1 MSAEIKGLDTRV
13 AGDSEPVVGSQMPG
27 TGDRETPTSDGRGAA
42 FDYFTDAVPLQGD
55 RDLREREERIH
66 RLEQA
71 RPRRRPRGRRIRAG
85 VIAVVLII
93 FATIGLSVLA
103 RSPGQNDAQT
113 RSTPLRTS
121 PPTPVTPPPT
131 ATATA
136 PRIGLAPAVQVTRSR
151 PHRTRAR
158 SKPHPRPR
166 REPREPADPAPLEA
180 PATAAPPPEAAEP
193 EVAVEPPPEAAPE
206 ATSPVAP
213 EQQSEP
219 KTSSSSEADRQFG
232 FGR

>member
-1 MSAEIKGLDTRV
+1 MSAEIKGLDTRA
-13 AGDSEPVVGSQMPG
+13 AGGSEPVVGSPVGG
-27 TGDRETPTSDGRGAA
+27 TDNHEATRSDERDTAW
-42 FDYFTDAVPLQGD
+42 DYFTDSVPLQGD

-71 RPRRRPRGRRIRAG
+71 RPRRRRFASRIRG
-85 VIAVVLII
+85 VIAVVLVV
-93 FATIGLSVLA
+93 FAAVGLSVLA
-103 RSPGQNDAQT
+103 RSPARNTAQT
-113 RSTPLRTS
+113 RSIPHRAS
-121 PPTPVTPPPT
+121 RPAPVTPPPT
-131 ATATA
+131 ATV
-136 PRIGLAPAVQVTRSR
+136 PRIGLAPAVRATRSR

-166 REPREPADPAPLEA
+166 REPQEQADPAPRGA
-180 PATAAPPPEAAEP
+180 PGYAAPPPEAAEP

-206 ATSPVAP
+206 ATTPVAP

-219 KTSSSSEADRQFG
+219 QTSSSSEADRQFG